1 MEYKYDVFLICP
13 VRNATVFQKRQ
24 IDEYIQGLEDNG
36 KTVYYPATDTDQ
48 DDTTGLRICT
58 DNKKAILDSKE
69 VAIYWDKESSG
80 SLFDLGMA
88 FCAGKLITI
97 VNIAEMIKT
106 EGKSFVNMI
115 RQWSFMK

>member
-13 VRNATVFQKRQ
+13 VRNATFFQKAQ
-24 IDEYIQGLEDNG
+24 INEYINMMKNAG

-48 DDTTGLRICT
+48 DDTTGFRICT
-58 DNKKAILDSKE
+58 DNKKAMLDSKS

-88 FCAGKLITI
+88 FSAGKSITI
-97 VNIAEMIKT
+97 VNIEEMVAT

-115 RQWSFMK
+115 RQWSFMR